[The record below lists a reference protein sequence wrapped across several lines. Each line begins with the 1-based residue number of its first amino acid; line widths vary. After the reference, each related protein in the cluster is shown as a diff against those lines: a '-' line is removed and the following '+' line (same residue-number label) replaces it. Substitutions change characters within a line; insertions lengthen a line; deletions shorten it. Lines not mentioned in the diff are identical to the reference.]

1 MTTQDM
7 RIKGMPTVR
16 QLTNL
21 ITNDKWSGY
30 YALLRQGH
38 DKEAVTSD
46 WSSKYLHTRVY
57 LKKHMLK

>member
-46 WSSKYLHTRVY
+46 
-57 LKKHMLK
+57 